1 MQSAIDESG
10 VVAIVRLDDYS
21 SAVEMAQALIRGGI
35 TSVEFTYTNPAAGV
49 AIATVKAALG
59 DAVQVGAGTVL
70 DPETARAAILQG
82 ADFIV
87 TPIVNVP
94 TIELCRRYSIPT
106 VIGSFTATEILTAWQ
121 AGATYVKVFPASA
134 VGPGYLKDI
143 RGPLPQ
149 VRLIPTGGVT
159 LQNAGDF
166 IRAGASAIAVGS
178 NLVDAKTVQ
187 TQEWQTLADRASAF
201 VGAVRAARSS

>member
-87 TPIVNVP
+87 APVVNVP

-134 VGPGYLKDI
+134 VGPSYLKDI

-201 VGAVRAARSS
+201 VEAVRTARSS

>member
-1 MQSAIDESG
+1 MDESG

-21 SAVEMAQALIRGGI
+21 PAIEMVQALIRGGI
-35 TSVEFTYTNPAAGV
+35 TSVEFTYTNPAAGAAV
-49 AIATVKAALG
+49 ATVKAALG
-59 DAVQVGAGTVL
+59 NAVQVGAGTVL

-94 TIELCRRYSIPT
+94 TVELCRRYSIPT

-121 AGATYVKVFPASA
+121 AGATFVKVFPASA

-149 VRLIPTGGVT
+149 VKLIPTGGVT

-166 IRAGASAIAVGS
+166 IRAGASAIAVGG

-187 TQEWQTLADRASAF
+187 EQEWQTLTDRASAF
-201 VGAVRAARSS
+201 VEAVRTARSS